1 MKRLFQ
7 EGLVSVALLLVLQV
21 CGLCDAELRAW
32 TESAGTHDGHER
44 DGGAS
49 TELVSA
55 AVSTSDVIELLSGA
69 KLKGNVTARDNEYI
83 TIQVEMGGR
92 TYSKKY
98 PVSRIHAVTIDGRR
112 EVLQAMPGGGGRSS
126 EGPRGGV
133 AAIDGPQRTRA
144 QVEALIDSLGRS
156 APDWW
161 DSVPLSYPRTL
172 DLSWPQKPPGDWNNQ
187 RNVGQY
193 IWDVINP
200 NTGRWREGIRL
211 MHHLLV
217 LHQDNTAT
225 RARAMESL
233 GRMYYDFERDYARA
247 AFWWR
252 QAEVDGARQ
261 SPAGVKLAECY
272 WRLGNRQ
279 MAEELLN
286 KLPIYTTSIKLWAD
300 MGETDKSLQLAE
312 RLARAGWPDL
322 AYLLAG
328 DACRIAGRYRDAV
341 EYYQKVLAVP
351 AVGRGGKRILLSQ
364 QRARANIEGIRVFDA
379 LDLSRVPDGTYRGSS
394 PGYAGDVHVEVAVKG
409 GRIESVQVTS
419 YKEKQ
424 FYSALTD
431 TPRQIVQKQGLK
443 GVDAVTGATVTSEA
457 IINAVA
463 GALARRAR

>member
-1 MKRLFQ
+1 M
-7 EGLVSVALLLVLQV
+7 GIAVLLVLPV
-21 CGLCDAELRAW
+21 CGLCDAELR
-32 TESAGTHDGHER
+32 TRIELAGTQSGDER
-44 DGGAS
+44 GGAAS
-49 TELVSA
+49 TEYVSA
-55 AVSTSDVIELLSGA
+55 AGTTSDVIELLSGS
-69 KLKGNVTARDNEYI
+69 KLQGNVTARDSEYI
-83 TIQVEMGGR
+83 TIQVTMGGR
-92 TYSKKY
+92 TYSRKY
-98 PVSRIHAVTIDGRR
+98 PVSRIQAVTIGGRR
-112 EVLQAMPGGGGRSS
+112 EVLHAMPGGGGPSP
-126 EGPRGGV
+126 EGPPGGV
-133 AAIDGPQRTRA
+133 AAIASPQRTPA

-156 APDWW
+156 RPHWW

-172 DLSWPQKPPGDWNNQ
+172 DLSWPQRPPGNWNNQ
-187 RNVGQY
+187 RNIGQY

-200 NTGRWREGIRL
+200 NTGKWREGIRL

-217 LHQDNTAT
+217 LHQDNPAT

-233 GRMYYDFERDYARA
+233 GRMYKDFEQDYARA

-286 KLPIYTTSIKLWAD
+286 KLPIYSTSIKLWAD

-351 AVGRGGKRILLSQ
+351 ARGRGGKRILLSH
-364 QRARANIEGIRVFDA
+364 QRARANIEGIRAFDA

-409 GRIESVQVTS
+409 GRIESVEVTA

-463 GALARRAR
+463 RALARRAR